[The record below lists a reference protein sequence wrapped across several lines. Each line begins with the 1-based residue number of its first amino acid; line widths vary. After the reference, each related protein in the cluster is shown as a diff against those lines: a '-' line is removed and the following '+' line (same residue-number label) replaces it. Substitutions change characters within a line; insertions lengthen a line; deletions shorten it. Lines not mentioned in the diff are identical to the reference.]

1 MIAIKKKN
9 GILYYFDGGATGM
22 EFEVKDITIKGDY
35 SPLAYIAKVYEIHF
49 DDSKDLNNIEFH
61 IENNN
66 GKCVISY
73 CD

>member
-1 MIAIKKKN
+1 
-9 GILYYFDGGATGM
+9 M